1 MVSEKKLDSIFP
13 QGQFLIPVYIAPYG
27 IDWHGGGIILFARD
41 DIPS

>member
-13 QGQFLIPVYIAPYG
+13 QGQFLIPGYSAPYG
-27 IDWHGGGIILFARD
+27 IDWHGGGLILFVRD